1 MRINKLRV
9 LQYLLLIIE
18 IGYLVAINIIPALK
32 PLRSSIMAWILFA
45 IYTINL
51 IFIWSLDKKK
61 TTHFEDKE
69 KRLKDARESQEK
81 LLDRS
86 RWYKF

>member
-1 MRINKLRV
+1 MTPTHGGGDSMRINKLRV

-32 PLRSSIMAWILFA
+32 LLRSSIMAWILFA

-61 TTHFEDKE
+61 TTHF
-69 KRLKDARESQEK
+69 
-81 LLDRS
+81 
-86 RWYKF
+86 